1 MSKQVSLNKTSF
13 PKTEYPTVVDTEFSQ
28 LITNSSIEVPDEI
41 TQDEFF
47 DAYNNLFYIIP
58 LTGEINS
65 HQYLIKRSTEYLGI
79 SQNTDEVDLLLEEI
93 NQLRLENLELK
104 QVVDELTQ

>member
-1 MSKQVSLNKTSF
+1 MSIKVSLNKTTF
-13 PKTEYPTVVDTEFSQ
+13 PKIEYPKVVDTVFSQ
-28 LITNSSIEVPDEI
+28 LITPTLEEVVDEI
-41 TQDEFF
+41 TQDDFF
-47 DAYNNLFYIIP
+47 DAYNTLFYEIP
-58 LTGEINS
+58 LTGEVDS

-104 QVVDELTQ
+104 QIVDELTQ

>member
-1 MSKQVSLNKTSF
+1 MSTKVSLNKTTFSKENY
-13 PKTEYPTVVDTEFSQ
+13 PKVVDTEFSQ
-28 LITNSSIEVPDEI
+28 LISQSTEVVDDSID
-41 TQDEFF
+41 QDEFF
-47 DAYNNLFYIIP
+47 DAYNTLFYEIP
-58 LTGEINS
+58 LTGETNS

-104 QVVDELTQ
+104 QIVDDLTQ